1 MMDSTLTP
9 MERELIVQVKQ
20 RMDRQETILGR
31 LERLEERLRERD
43 EADAVERE
51 RLDDLSTVCG
61 ELVRLY
67 SDALKRFSD
76 S

>member
-20 RMDRQETILGR
+20 LMDRQETILDR
-31 LERLEERLRERD
+31 LDRLEERLRERD
-43 EADAVERE
+43 ETDAVERE
-51 RLDDLSTVCG
+51 RLDDLSSVCE

>member
-43 EADAVERE
+43 ETDAVERE
-51 RLDDLSTVCG
+51 RLDALSTVC
-61 ELVRLY
+61 EKLARFY